1 VTAIDGE
8 AAGRDHGVI
17 PMPLRRLAVL
27 VLLAL
32 SSSCLRVRP
41 ESLVPSGSARHA
53 PPESEFLT
61 GAPASLV
68 VFGEAQSFV
77 WPTMLQ
83 DLLDTHAQVGG
94 IYTVINASTTAGAE
108 QWSAPEGLEQF
119 VAAATRQRGAPAPR
133 IALCQVSLRGIGDE
147 RGPVKT
153 EHDMLGA
160 ESGADALE
168 RLARSLHA
176 LGVEHV
182 LFATS
187 PYREGADP
195 ELSLE
200 RVALERLL
208 ARGLDFVGPG
218 PDLYGP
224 TRRYFP
230 DAYASVDGG
239 LNEFGIKLLGEEWYR
254 FLAGPEARE
263 EVVEA
268 LYARD
273 YDVDVIEASHA
284 VRRGLGP

>member
-1 VTAIDGE
+1 V
-8 AAGRDHGVI
+8 
-17 PMPLRRLAVL
+17 
-27 VLLAL
+27 
-32 SSSCLRVRP
+32 
-41 ESLVPSGSARHA
+41 
-53 PPESEFLT
+53 
-61 GAPASLV
+61 
-68 VFGEAQSFV
+68 QSFV

-94 IYTVINASTTAGAE
+94 LYTVINASMPAGADL
-108 QWSAPEGLEQF
+108 WAAPEGLEQF
-119 VAAATRQRGAPAPR
+119 VAAATRQRGAPTPR

-168 RLARSLHA
+168 RLARALHA

-187 PYREGADP
+187 PYRDGADP

-200 RVALERLL
+200 RIALERLL
-208 ARGLDFVGPG
+208 ARGLDFVSPG
-218 PDLYGP
+218 PDLYRP

-230 DAYASVDGG
+230 DAYVTPSGE

-254 FLAGPEARE
+254 WLAGPEARE

-273 YDVDVIEASHA
+273 YDVEVIEASHA